1 MWIRSQDLYTL
12 IKCERLSV
20 RQCGNENYY
29 VIGDERVLLGEYST
43 EEKALNVLREIQN
56 AISDRVIVNGKIYSS
71 PRKSNESRATTSER
85 VVIYVMPVDKDVE
98 V

>member
-20 RQCGNENYY
+20 RKCESEDYC
-29 VIGDERVLLGEYST
+29 VIGDECVVLGEYST
-43 EEKALNVLREIQN
+43 EEKALKVLDEIQN
-56 AISDRVIVNGKIYSS
+56 ITEYLWHKAFQ
-71 PRKSNESRATTSER
+71 
-85 VVIYVMPVDKDVE
+85 MPQDEDVE

>member
-20 RQCGNENYY
+20 RKCGSESYC
-29 VIGDERVLLGEYST
+29 VIGDECVVLGEYST

-56 AISDRVIVNGKIYSS
+56 AISDRVIVNGKLYSS
-71 PRKSNESRATTSER
+71 PRRSNESHATTSER
-85 VVIYVMPVDKDVE
+85 VVIYIMPLDKDVS
-98 V
+98 

>member
-20 RQCGNENYY
+20 RQCGSENYC
-29 VIGDERVLLGEYST
+29 VIGDECVVLGEYST
-43 EEKALNVLREIQN
+43 EEKALKVLDMIQ
-56 AISDRVIVNGKIYSS
+56 KY
-71 PRKSNESRATTSER
+71 
-85 VVIYVMPVDKDVE
+85 VVFNSYEVFLMPQDDEVE